1 MRSPRPSSAVL
12 ALLAV
17 SVILVPFTGHLRRGR
32 LARDVRSRGVPRHG
46 PSPAAEGLFD
56 PERLE
61 RAIAQWNRLPRAFSP
76 SSPALG
82 SIAGTVWKPI
92 GPNPIVEPGCCGSP
106 FTFAANG
113 RVNSIAVD
121 PTNSSVLYLGSAGG
135 GVWKT
140 VDGGAH
146 WMPMTDQEIS
156 LGIGSSHAI
165 AIDPN
170 HPNTIYAGTSSWS
183 LLNPG
188 DRAQSRGIL
197 KSTDGGASWIVLGSG
212 FPTGND
218 GNAESFFRD
227 RNISTILVDP
237 ADSQMLYLAAG
248 RAGDAIAGGV
258 FRSEDG
264 GLNWAQGTGTE
275 GLRVESL
282 VLDTSSPPGARVL
295 YAGAE
300 TRGVLK
306 STDGGKSWTEVLKP
320 STVTTEA
327 PNGFYKVM
335 VALAPPATPP
345 NMAGPVVYA
354 SLQLNDAASKN
365 LLHVI
370 FRNTNGGMEGDWE
383 KRDGQVLTFLNS
395 DLSQLFGGGFSD
407 MVVDPASPGDGSND
421 RIYWGGL
428 SQYLSTDS
436 GDTFDEIGQVHGIH
450 GDHQAWLVVPHA
462 GLNTL
467 WVGDDGGIWRSDD
480 AGATWT
486 GTGTSP
492 PASLASTLNAGGL
505 QTATLYQLAV
515 QADAGA
521 TATLAGTQ
529 DSGVL
534 RLPLPPPV
542 PSLPAG
548 SQPWSGTSNDGIDVA
563 FDRVTTDVAYCIQ
576 NASFLKSLDGGA
588 SWTIDFTS
596 QLPASQVSIFINRLA
611 VDPNNAGY
619 LYVGGSAGSGNP
631 FVPAPGDVLQ
641 SMDGATSFRALGL
654 MSSAFVTSMDVAPGD
669 SNHLVAA
676 SARQVFVT
684 TNALASTVGLPS
696 GVVFRDI
703 TGDLP
708 SRFVTRVAFDPHD
721 ASIVYATLAGFGT
734 GHVFTKSINTANWT
748 DISPDVDIPVQSMAL
763 DGGSNPAILYVGT
776 ELGVLRRS
784 VAGGGAWEVVDDLRL
799 PNAAVAD
806 LEINS
811 TAGVLRAGTW
821 GRGVF
826 ELAAPTGPAIFVAPP
841 ILEIE
846 EACAVTGK
854 NGTIGVSNVGTQ
866 DLVVSSVQRLAGSS
880 AFTVLASPATPLT
893 IGPGNS
899 ATFTV
904 HYTPT
909 VPAIAES
916 ATIRI
921 TSNDP
926 TVPFVDVPV
935 SGTLETTP
943 PIINSLTATPNVLLK
958 PSNHKMVPVTV
969 SVAVTDNC
977 DPSVAQSCHIESIVS
992 NEPVSGTG
1000 EGDTDPDWEI
1010 TGNLTA
1016 NIRAERAGSGSGRV
1030 YTIFVRCTD
1039 NAGNSSGTATQVM
1052 VPH

>member
-1 MRSPRPSSAVL
+1 
-12 ALLAV
+12 
-17 SVILVPFTGHLRRGR
+17 
-32 LARDVRSRGVPRHG
+32 
-46 PSPAAEGLFD
+46 
-56 PERLE
+56 
-61 RAIAQWNRLPRAFSP
+61 
-76 SSPALG
+76 
-82 SIAGTVWKPI
+82 
-92 GPNPIVEPGCCGSP
+92 VEPGCCGSP

-121 PTNSSVLYLGSAGG
+121 PTNSNVLYLGSAGG

-146 WMPMTDQEIS
+146 WTPKTDQEIS

-197 KSTDGGASWIVLGSG
+197 KSTDGGASWVVLGSG
-212 FPTGND
+212 FPSGNV
-218 GNAESFFRD
+218 GNAEQFFRD

-237 ADSQMLYLAAG
+237 ADSQVLYLAAG

-264 GLNWAQGTGTE
+264 GLNWRQGVGTQD
-275 GLRVESL
+275 LRVESL
-282 VLDTSSPPGARVL
+282 VLDASSPSAARVL

-300 TRGVLK
+300 TKGVLK
-306 STDGGKSWTEVLKP
+306 STDGGKTWTEVLKP

-335 VALAPPATPP
+335 VALAPPASPP
-345 NMAGPVVYA
+345 NPAGPVIYA

-370 FRNTNGGMEGDWE
+370 FRNSNGGMEADWE
-383 KRDGQVLTFLNS
+383 KRNGQVLTFLNP
-395 DLSQLFGGGFSD
+395 DFSQLFGGGFSD
-407 MVVDPASPGDGSND
+407 MVVDPASPGDGVND

-436 GDTFDEIGQVHGIH
+436 GDTFDEIGQIHGIH
-450 GDHQAWLVVPHA
+450 GDHQTWLVVPHA
-462 GLNTL
+462 GLNTV

-486 GTGTSP
+486 GTATSP

-515 QADAGA
+515 QQDASA
-521 TATLAGTQ
+521 TRTLAGTQ

-542 PSLPAG
+542 PALPAG
-548 SQPWSGTSNDGIDVA
+548 AQPWSGTSNDGIDVA
-563 FDRVTTDVAYCIQ
+563 FEKVAPNLDVAYCIQ
-576 NASFLKSLDGGA
+576 NDTFFKSTDGGA
-588 SWTIDFTS
+588 TWPTDFTS
-596 QLPASQVSIFINRLA
+596 KLPESQVAIFINRLA
-611 VDPNNAGY
+611 VDPNNAGFV
-619 LYVGGSAGSGNP
+619 YVGGSAG
-631 FVPAPGDVLQ
+631 AVLQ
-641 SMDGATSFRALGL
+641 SMDGAATNFRTLGNL
-654 MSSAFVTSMDVAPGD
+654 GPFFVTSIDVAPGD
-669 SNHLVAA
+669 SNHVVAA
-676 SARQVFVT
+676 SAAKVFVI
-684 TNALASTVGLPS
+684 TNALADAVEAPH
-696 GVVFRDI
+696 DI

-708 SRFVTRVAFDPHD
+708 ARFVTRVAFDPHD
-721 ASIVYATLAGFGT
+721 ADVVYATLAGFGT
-734 GHVFTKSINTANWT
+734 GHVFTKSINATNWT
-748 DISPDVDIPVQSMAL
+748 DISPAVDIPVQSMAL

-784 VAGGGAWEVVDDLRL
+784 VAGGGVWEVVDDLHL
-799 PNAAVAD
+799 PNAAVSD

-811 TAGVLRAGTW
+811 QAGVLRAGTW

-826 ELAAPTGPAIFVAPP
+826 ELAAPTGSAIFVAPP
-841 ILEIE
+841 ALEIE

-880 AFTVLASPATPLT
+880 AFTVLASPATPVT
-893 IGPGNS
+893 INPGGS
-899 ATFTV
+899 ATFIV

-909 VPAIAES
+909 VPGIPES

-926 TVPFVDVPV
+926 TVPFADVPV

-943 PIINSLTATPNVLLK
+943 PIINNLTAAPKVLPK
-958 PSNHKMVPVTV
+958 PNHKMVPVTV
-969 SVAVTDNC
+969 TVAVTDNC
-977 DPSVAQSCHIESIVS
+977 DVSVAQSCRIDSVVS

-1000 EGDTDPDWEI
+1000 EGDTEPDWEI
-1010 TGNLTA
+1010 TGSLSVNL
-1016 NIRAERAGSGSGRV
+1016 RAERAGSGTGRI
-1030 YTIFVRCTD
+1030 YTVFVRCTD